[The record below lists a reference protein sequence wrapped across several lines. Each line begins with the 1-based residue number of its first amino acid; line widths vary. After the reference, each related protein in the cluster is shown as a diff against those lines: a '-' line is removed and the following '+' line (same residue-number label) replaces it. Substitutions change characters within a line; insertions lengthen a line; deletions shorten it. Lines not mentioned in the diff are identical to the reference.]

1 MSPASSLLTP
11 AVVAGLLLFIAIS
24 VVLIRRRLQA
34 WRALGSL
41 AAIYLANMGIVAVG
55 RLNVTD
61 LRALATDLQYYV
73 DVHVGTIIAF
83 VLGFTLLP
91 ARPRRAQ
98 RRQAPTTLS
107 RFAVPAAVA
116 IALVV
121 STAVTAHAVLVN
133 NNQTYAHQYLN
144 RAQSELHA
152 RPGPYAL
159 MRTSAPPGGPLVH
172 RSLHG
177 RDRGVQP

>member
-1 MSPASSLLTP
+1 M
-11 AVVAGLLLFIAIS
+11 
-24 VVLIRRRLQA
+24 
-34 WRALGSL
+34 
-41 AAIYLANMGIVAVG
+41 
-55 RLNVTD
+55 
-61 LRALATDLQYYV
+61 

-98 RRQAPTTLS
+98 RRQAPTGMS

-116 IALVV
+116 VALVV
-121 STAVTAHAVLVN
+121 STVTAHAVLVN

-144 RAQSELHA
+144 RAQSALRE

-159 MRTSAPPGGPLVH
+159 MRTKLPLVVAPPFIAPFTDVPGIFSLDPESQASSTRPRTSGCPAPSGEVVDGSPRAPAM
-172 RSLHG
+172 RS
-177 RDRGVQP
+177 DRRPVSAHPCPARSSSATPPNAPA